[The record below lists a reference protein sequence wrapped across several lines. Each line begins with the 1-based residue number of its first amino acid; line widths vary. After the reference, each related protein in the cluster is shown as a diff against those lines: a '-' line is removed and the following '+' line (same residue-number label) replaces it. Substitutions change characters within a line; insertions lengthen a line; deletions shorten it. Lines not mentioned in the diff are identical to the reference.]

1 VKCQTQHWCSR
12 VVTSYGSPI
21 RSSSFSPGLHPRGLS
36 FLPTHSDSSCSF
48 FSSLYASTQQ
58 LIMEAALSIKGSSE
72 SFSSWNQRVSP
83 KATASAIDWRW
94 SLPAEE
100 LSKLPLE
107 TLLHCFHP
115 KPQLWKP
122 LPSLHGEKARSL
134 ARRRGVEVSE
144 WLPTASAAEILMIS
158 LPRCGIQVWLPLCV
172 SP

>member
-1 VKCQTQHWCSR
+1 MALPFVPPHSLQDYIPEVSASSQHILTLPAPSLVLLSMQALSSSSWRQHWVSR
-12 VVTSYGSPI
+12 ALLRASPPGTS
-21 RSSSFSPGLHPRGLS
+21 F
-36 FLPTHSDSSCSF
+36 
-48 FSSLYASTQQ
+48 
-58 LIMEAALSIKGSSE
+58 
-72 SFSSWNQRVSP
+72 RVSP

-144 WLPTASAAEILMIS
+144 WLPTASAAEIVMIS